1 MSAGGSVLR
10 RMNAEPGLTVL
21 NEAALR
27 CPRCAGDEGEVSDT
41 PAQVN
46 RPRHDRCSAHRP
58 VGSPR
63 KSRRGEQH
71 EWGQGD
77 VIERTPGHPNPGRRR
92 RQAHDAPV
100 DARQPEGRSMPQ
112 GEQGQPEALRGR
124 AHAPK

>member
-1 MSAGGSVLR
+1 M
-10 RMNAEPGLTVL
+10 
-21 NEAALR
+21 R

-92 RQAHDAPV
+92 RQAHDDPV

-112 GEQGQPEALRGR
+112 GEQGQPVDEFVDNHENEGDRDNHDHIGQSEA
-124 AHAPK
+124 PS